1 MEKEKKF
8 VTPTAEIISFTSEDI
23 IATSKTD
30 FDTMDENLI
39 P

>member
-8 VTPTAEIISFTSEDI
+8 ITPTAEIIGFTSEDVVT
-23 IATSKTD
+23 TSKTD